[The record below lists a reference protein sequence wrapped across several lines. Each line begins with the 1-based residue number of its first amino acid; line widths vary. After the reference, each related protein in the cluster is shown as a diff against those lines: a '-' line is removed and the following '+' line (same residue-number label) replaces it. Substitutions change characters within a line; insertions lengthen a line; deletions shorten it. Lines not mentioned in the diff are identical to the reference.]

1 MDREH
6 DNPFAP
12 PVAATSRSRAEPI
25 TAGPSKR
32 LAGRLIDTFLMAAS
46 GVGGFVAA
54 AIVGASP
61 ASGVS
66 IGWLTS
72 IVVQAF
78 LISTRSQSLG
88 KVAVGTMM
96 IDRTGGPAGFVR
108 GFVLRELPLLGLR
121 ALSMPALFGVFAGLD
136 LVFILRDD
144 RRCLHDYLGGTR
156 VVEVARR

>member
-6 DNPFAP
+6 HNPFAP
-12 PVAATSRSRAEPI
+12 PVAATSRSRDEPI
-25 TAGPSKR
+25 LAGPSKR
-32 LAGRLIDTFLMAAS
+32 LAGRLIDTFLMFGS
-46 GVGGFVAA
+46 VSVGV
-54 AIVGASP
+54 IVFSILGAT
-61 ASGVS
+61 ATRGAGL
-66 IGWLTS
+66 GWLVA
-72 IVVQAF
+72 IIVQAF

-96 IDRTGGPAGFVR
+96 IDRDGAPAGFVR

-121 ALSMPALFGVFAGLD
+121 ALSMPVLLSVVAALD
-136 LVFILRDD
+136 LVFIFRED